1 MRADTASDP
10 LPRNWNF
17 LPRRAAGGDL
27 CALAPGWVMA
37 FVGGGPRST
46 TPPASCHAHAHA
58 HPPTRR
64 RTWTARRRP
73 RQALALGRS
82 TRPSCGGGTRVPD
95 AVSDSL
101 RCERSF
107 APRVTRV
114 IGIVLRCRRLRSLG
128 RVTAPGN
135 GAKYYTPPTPTHTY
149 PCALFAESSDF
160 VSVTCWHAYIP
171 AS

>member
-58 HPPTRR
+58 HPPPPRGTR
-64 RTWTARRRP
+64 TAPRRP
-73 RQALALGRS
+73 PQARARGPS
-82 TRPSCGGGTRVPD
+82 TPPSCGGGTRVPD
-95 AVSDSL
+95 AVSGSL
-101 RCERSF
+101 ACCNLHHD
-107 APRVTRV
+107 RVTRV

-135 GAKYYTPPTPTHTY
+135 GAKCNTSPTPTHTY